1 MTQLVVTDSGKTIVA
16 NIETTQVVMTGL
28 LGPAVGSSITNSVD
42 IDTTGLQDGGLLV
55 YNSATQKWV
64 ATNLLEKQI
73 FEAGQF

>member
-1 MTQLVVTDSGKTIVA
+1 MTDVVVTDLGKTVVA
-16 NIETTQVVMTGL
+16 NVQTTQVVTTGL
-28 LGPAVGSSITNSVD
+28 LGPAIASSITNSVD
-42 IDTTGLQDGGLLV
+42 IDTTALQDGGLLV

>member
-1 MTQLVVTDSGKTIVA
+1 MTQVVVTDLGKTVVA
-16 NIETTQVVMTGL
+16 NVQSTQVIATGL
-28 LGPAVGSSITNSVD
+28 LGPAIASSITNSVD
-42 IDTTGLQDGGLLV
+42 IDTTTLQDGGLLV